1 MRPLLQSRR
10 QCLTMWLL
18 PSRRVSEKDRVAAL
32 ASGEGQALEGPAPRS
47 TTAANGGK
55 ADDWQ
60 LPRLDGQPDVAMSS
74 LDQLALQV
82 GLIQI

>member
-1 MRPLLQSRR
+1 MWPLPR
-10 QCLTMWLL
+10 
-18 PSRRVSEKDRVAAL
+18 RRVSKKDRVTAV
-32 ASGEGQALEGPAPRS
+32 ASGEGQALEDPAAGS

-60 LPRLDGQPDVAMSS
+60 LPRLDGQPDVALSS

-82 GLIQI
+82 GLPQI